1 MIFMLQ
7 EEAVGVNAAST
18 SRQRHRLSN
27 SVIVDPE
34 SDVRKS
40 AYRLPRFRKS
50 KRGKRC
56 ADGDDDTADNNY
68 DQDDE
73 DPQGESSIVQA
84 DLCSPPT
91 VVAAS
96 DDAQPSTNASGVE
109 SSVQRASS
117 ISTRPSA
124 QTTDQINDRID
135 QLSRYNL

>member
-1 MIFMLQ
+1 M
-7 EEAVGVNAAST
+7 NPAST

-56 ADGDDDTADNNY
+56 ADGEDDTADNNY

-73 DPQGESSIVQA
+73 DPQGESSTVQA
-84 DLCSPPT
+84 DLCSPPSI
-91 VVAAS
+91 VAVS
-96 DDAQPSTNASGVE
+96 DGAQSFINASGVE
-109 SSVQRASS
+109 SSVQRASAV
-117 ISTRPSA
+117 STQPSA
-124 QTTDQINDRID
+124 QTTVQINDRID
-135 QLSRYNL
+135 QLSRYNPFIN